1 MDVATGSGGGASPSR
16 QASADYLSI
25 WGLGGAGLG
34 SGRPNRTMKKN
45 TCLSGIERHGL
56 TEGRRVRLAGS
67 SHYSLKNNCFRQ
79 SENNNVAAVP
89 CFILR
94 INFHL
99 PGRFLIDDLY
109 ILWGIQAMKYKDA
122 VKVIYF

>member
-79 SENNNVAAVP
+79 SENNNVAAV
-89 CFILR
+89 LR

-99 PGRFLIDDLY
+99 PGRFVIDDF
-109 ILWGIQAMKYKDA
+109 IHFWGNKGKEIQKC
-122 VKVIYF
+122 